1 MFYMDSRT
9 GLRSDISVFLDFRG
23 DWSNTL
29 RFRKQAWSMLIIIY
43 MLKPRRF
50 KGDNQLSFESDSSFL
65 QYDLD
70 LLPACANPAPNKGI
84 SNFEYVR
91 KNEG

>member
-1 MFYMDSRT
+1 M
-9 GLRSDISVFLDFRG
+9 
-23 DWSNTL
+23 
-29 RFRKQAWSMLIIIY
+29 AIIIY
-43 MLKPRRF
+43 MYKPRGF
-50 KGDNQLSFESDSSFL
+50 KGHNQFSFGSDSSFL

-70 LLPACANPAPNKGI
+70 LLPACANPALGKGI

>member
-9 GLRSDISVFLDFRG
+9 GLRSDISVFLNFRG

-29 RFRKQAWSMLIIIY
+29 RFRKQAWSMAKIIY
-43 MLKPRRF
+43 MLKPRHF

-70 LLPACANPAPNKGI
+70 LLPACANPALNKGI

>member
-29 RFRKQAWSMLIIIY
+29 RFRKQACSMAKIIY
-43 MLKPRRF
+43 MLKPRHF